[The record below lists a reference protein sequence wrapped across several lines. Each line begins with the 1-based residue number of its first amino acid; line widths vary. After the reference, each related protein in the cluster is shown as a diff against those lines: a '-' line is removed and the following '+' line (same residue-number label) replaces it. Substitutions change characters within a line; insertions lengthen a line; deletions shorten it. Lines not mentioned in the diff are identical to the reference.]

1 MTNHVLGVDISK
13 ASLDVHLAPTGET
26 QQFANST
33 EGFRR
38 LIAWL
43 RDRPV
48 SRVVYE
54 PTGPWHRGECQ
65 KVWGSAGFVRIY
77 GHMIHRRPTDTAVA
91 IGCLYRDRREGYR
104 HGGRQAVRKRQQCP
118 PRTVDRA
125 GHPRPRHALPD
136 CPTLFGT
143 LESEDKGGE
152 SMIREAYADAAAFF
166 VETVAQ
172 IGSDAWSRPA
182 LGEWTV
188 RDLVGHTHRAL
199 VTVET
204 YLDIPAEA
212 AEMTRP
218 VDYYLRAGASLADPA
233 KVAARGRAAGEALA
247 ADPSSAVRAAALRVL
262 DLVARKADDALL
274 ATPVGGIRLID
285 YLPSRVLELT
295 VHTADIAAALNLD
308 GEAPLSAVSVSLHL
322 MADLAVECGYA
333 TPLLGSL
340 TGRHPLPPA
349 FNVLPV

>member
-1 MTNHVLGVDISK
+1 
-13 ASLDVHLAPTGET
+13 
-26 QQFANST
+26 
-33 EGFRR
+33 
-38 LIAWL
+38 
-43 RDRPV
+43 
-48 SRVVYE
+48 
-54 PTGPWHRGECQ
+54 
-65 KVWGSAGFVRIY
+65 
-77 GHMIHRRPTDTAVA
+77 
-91 IGCLYRDRREGYR
+91 
-104 HGGRQAVRKRQQCP
+104 
-118 PRTVDRA
+118 
-125 GHPRPRHALPD
+125 
-136 CPTLFGT
+136 
-143 LESEDKGGE
+143 
-152 SMIREAYADAAAFF
+152 MIREAYADAATFF

-204 YLDIPAEA
+204 YLDIPAAA